1 MPGTFAR
8 ILARMAEKQ
17 NENVSGTTIKAM
29 PTAARINVKTVA
41 MGVVMHVMRNGNIV
55 IIAQTE

>member
-1 MPGTFAR
+1 
-8 ILARMAEKQ
+8 MAEKQ

-55 IIAQTE
+55 IIAQTNSQTE